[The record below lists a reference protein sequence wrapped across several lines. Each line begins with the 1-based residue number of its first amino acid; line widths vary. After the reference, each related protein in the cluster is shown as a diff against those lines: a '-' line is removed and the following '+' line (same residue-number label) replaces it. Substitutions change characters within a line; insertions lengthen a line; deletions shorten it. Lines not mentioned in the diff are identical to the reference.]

1 MTLTQQRPASP
12 AAMAPAPQ
20 TAPFDVEAVRRD
32 FPILGRAVR
41 DRRLVYLDNAA
52 TTQKPR
58 AVIEAIKRYYEEDN
72 ANIHRGVHLLSQQ
85 ATFAYE
91 RARGRIATFINAP
104 ESSECI
110 FLRGTTEA
118 ANLIAHGYGRSQFG
132 EGDEIIITH
141 MEHHSNIVPW
151 QLLCQATGAVLRVVP
166 IDDEG
171 VLDLAAYEQLLS
183 DRTCLVAVAHASNV
197 LGTVNPIR
205 QMADLAHEHGAVLFV
220 DGAQGAPHLRVDV
233 QDLGCDFYAFS
244 GHKLFGPTGIGV
256 LWGRRELLDGM
267 SPYEGGGSMI
277 QSVTLESSTY
287 AEVPT
292 RFEAG
297 TPDISGAIG
306 LAAAIDYLNQF
317 GMETLAAYEET
328 VLEYAQEQLSQLD
341 GLRLIGTA
349 PGKVAV
355 VAFAL
360 KDAHPHDIGTILDM
374 EGIAIRTGHHCA
386 QPLMARYGV
395 PAMARASFAFYNTRD
410 EVDALV
416 AGTKK
421 VQEVLGG

>member
-1 MTLTQQRPASP
+1 MTVA
-12 AAMAPAPQ
+12 Q
-20 TAPFDVEAVRRD
+20 TAPVPDVASAHTSEAFDVDAVRRD

-58 AVIEAIKRYYEEDN
+58 SVIEAIERFYEEDN

-91 RARGRIATFINAP
+91 RARGRLATFINAP

-118 ANLIAHGYGRSQFG
+118 ANLVAHGFCRPRCGA
-132 EGDEIIITH
+132 GDEIIITH

-151 QLLCQATGAVLRVVP
+151 QLLCEATGATLRVVP
-166 IDDEG
+166 ISDEG
-171 VLDLAAYEQLLS
+171 VLDLEVYEQLLNE
-183 DRTCLVAVAHASNV
+183 RTCLVAVAHVSNV

-205 QMADLAHEHGAVLFV
+205 QMADLAHEQGAVVFV
-220 DGAQGAPHLRVDV
+220 DGAQGAPHLAVDV
-233 QDLGCDFYAFS
+233 QSLGCDFYAFS

-256 LWGRRELLDGM
+256 LWGRRDLLDSM

-287 AEVPT
+287 ADVPT

-297 TPDISGAIG
+297 TPDIAGAIG
-306 LAAAIDYLNQF
+306 LAAAIDYLNRF
-317 GMETLAAYEET
+317 GMEALAAYEDG
-328 VLEYAQEQLSQLD
+328 VLDYAQQQLSQID
-341 GLRLIGTA
+341 SVRLIGTA
-349 PGKVAV
+349 AGKVSV
-355 VAFAL
+355 VAFVL

-374 EGIAIRTGHHCA
+374 EGIAVRTGHHCA

-395 PAMARASFAFYNTRD
+395 PAMARASFAFYNTRG

-416 AGTKK
+416 TGIKK
-421 VQEVLGG
+421 VEEVLGG

>member
-1 MTLTQQRPASP
+1 VTVA
-12 AAMAPAPQ
+12 Q
-20 TAPFDVEAVRRD
+20 TAPVPDVASAHTSEAFDVDAVRRD

-58 AVIEAIKRYYEEDN
+58 SVIEAIERFYEEDN

-91 RARGRIATFINAP
+91 RARGRLATFINAP

-118 ANLIAHGYGRSQFG
+118 ANLVAHGFCRPRCGT
-132 EGDEIIITH
+132 GDEIIITH

-151 QLLCQATGAVLRVVP
+151 QLLCEATGATLRVVP
-166 IDDEG
+166 ISDEG
-171 VLDLAAYEQLLS
+171 VLDLEVYEQLLNE
-183 DRTCLVAVAHASNV
+183 RTCLVAVAHVSNV

-205 QMADLAHEHGAVLFV
+205 QMADLARKQGAVVFV
-220 DGAQGAPHLRVDV
+220 DGAQGAPHLAVDV
-233 QDLGCDFYAFS
+233 QSLGCDFYAFS

-256 LWGRRELLDGM
+256 LWGRRDLLDSM

-287 AEVPT
+287 ADVPT

-297 TPDISGAIG
+297 TPDIAGAIG
-306 LAAAIDYLNQF
+306 LAAAIDYLNRF
-317 GMETLAAYEET
+317 GMEALAAYEDG
-328 VLEYAQEQLSQLD
+328 VLDYAQQQLSQID
-341 GLRLIGTA
+341 SVRLIGTA
-349 PGKVAV
+349 AGKVSV
-355 VAFAL
+355 VAFVL

-374 EGIAIRTGHHCA
+374 EGIAVRTGHHCA

-395 PAMARASFAFYNTRD
+395 PAMARASFAFYNTRG

-416 AGTKK
+416 TGIKK
-421 VQEVLGG
+421 VEEVLGG

>member
-1 MTLTQQRPASP
+1 VTVA
-12 AAMAPAPQ
+12 Q
-20 TAPFDVEAVRRD
+20 TAPVPDVASAHTSEAFDVDAVRRD

-58 AVIEAIKRYYEEDN
+58 SVIEAIERFYEEDN

-91 RARGRIATFINAP
+91 RARGRLATFINAP

-118 ANLIAHGYGRSQFG
+118 ANLVAHGFCRPRCGA
-132 EGDEIIITH
+132 GDEIIITH

-151 QLLCQATGAVLRVVP
+151 QLLCEATGATLRVVP
-166 IDDEG
+166 ISDEG
-171 VLDLAAYEQLLS
+171 VLDLEVYEQLLNE
-183 DRTCLVAVAHASNV
+183 RTCLVAVAHVSNV

-205 QMADLAHEHGAVLFV
+205 QMADLAHKQGAVVFV
-220 DGAQGAPHLRVDV
+220 DGAQGAPHLAVDV
-233 QDLGCDFYAFS
+233 QSLGCDFYAFS

-256 LWGRRELLDGM
+256 LWGRRDLLDSM

-287 AEVPT
+287 ADVPT

-297 TPDISGAIG
+297 TPDIAGAIG
-306 LAAAIDYLNQF
+306 LAGAIDYLNRF
-317 GMETLAAYEET
+317 GMEALAAYEDG
-328 VLEYAQEQLSQLD
+328 VLDYAQQQLSQID
-341 GLRLIGTA
+341 SVRLIGTA
-349 PGKVAV
+349 AGKVSV
-355 VAFAL
+355 VAFVL

-374 EGIAIRTGHHCA
+374 EGIAVRTGHHCA

-395 PAMARASFAFYNTRD
+395 PAMARASFAFYNTRG

-416 AGTKK
+416 TGIKK
-421 VQEVLGG
+421 VEEVLGG